1 MQQLAERCFSKMYRE
16 NSKYKT
22 RWNRFETNLECTET
36 QTPSKRQCLITFM
49 ADKELGYL
57 WNYLTNL
64 VHEKADLFVAC
75 VLVMRVILWNILEED
90 KNS

>member
-1 MQQLAERCFSKMYRE
+1 MYRE

-22 RWNRFETNLECTET
+22 RWNRFETTLECTET
-36 QTPSKRQCLITFM
+36 QTPSRRQCLITFM

-64 VHEKADLFVAC
+64 VHKKTTFLLRVS
-75 VLVMRVILWNILEED
+75 VMRVILWNILEGD

>member
-1 MQQLAERCFSKMYRE
+1 MYRE

-22 RWNRFETNLECTET
+22 RWSRFETTLECTET

-75 VLVMRVILWNILEED
+75 VLVMRIILWNILEED

>member
-1 MQQLAERCFSKMYRE
+1 MHG
-16 NSKYKT
+16 N
-22 RWNRFETNLECTET
+22 TNTTEG
-36 QTPSKRQCLITFM
+36 QCLITFM

-64 VHEKADLFVAC
+64 VHEKADLFAAC
-75 VLVMRVILWNILEED
+75 VSVMRIILWNILEED